1 MHKNSADG
9 FLGHAL
15 TIQQPPDGH
24 RSGTDA
30 VLLAAS
36 IEETGGQ
43 NCLELGCGVG
53 VATLC
58 LAHRLTAARVTGID
72 ADAALIAMAT
82 DNARAN
88 QLEKRVDFIGQDI
101 HADFDSWP
109 LPPAQF
115 AQVFANPPFYAPAQ
129 STPPPNESKHRAHI
143 ARADTLEIWV
153 KRAATLLTA
162 GGRLTLIH
170 RPQALPAILAAMQ
183 SRFGGIRLKALHP
196 TATRSASRILISAQ
210 RDSRAPLTCHP
221 PLALHDSQGGY
232 LPAVED
238 ILRHGAGLDWGG

>member
-1 MHKNSADG
+1 MGKNHADG

-36 IEETGGQ
+36 IEETDGQ
-43 NCLELGCGVG
+43 NYLELGCGVG

-58 LAHRLTAARVTGID
+58 VAHRLAGAQVTGID
-72 ADAALIAMAT
+72 ADATLIAMAK
-82 DNARAN
+82 DNAHAN

-101 HADFDSWP
+101 HADFESWS
-109 LPPAQF
+109 LPPASF
-115 AQVFANPPFYAPAQ
+115 GHVFANPPFHAPDQ
-129 STPPPNESKHRAHI
+129 STVPPNQSKQHAHI
-143 ARADTLEIWV
+143 AHPDTLDIWV

-196 TATRSASRILISAQ
+196 TATQTASRILISGQ
-210 RDSRAPLTCHP
+210 RDSRAALTCHP
-221 PLALHDSQGGY
+221 PLALHDSQGSY
-232 LPAVED
+232 LSEVED